1 MSDNNNVL
9 ELSDRAERLID
20 AIAGGFMKTAQAAA
34 ERIGLASEVAIIR
47 QRMAAYAAV
56 LEMVGNQKESIINKI
71 ESLAENSPLRKLYLF
86 QLEQL
91 TAQEV
96 EILQNAGLNNEIASN
111 AIRNTDKLSYGR
123 KKKKNKS

>member
-71 ESLAENSPLRKLYLF
+71 ESLAENSPLRKLYIF

>member
-111 AIRNTDKLSYGR
+111 AIRNTDKLRLGR